1 MNVLNTAELC
11 LSQGE
16 DGIFYA
22 MHVFS
27 QFVKK
32 KRKKEKGKQARD
44 HTVGKRS
51 NQVLNWA
58 QQTPRLVH

>member
-16 DGIFYA
+16 DGKFYA

-27 QFVKK
+27 QFV
-32 KRKKEKGKQARD
+32 
-44 HTVGKRS
+44 
-51 NQVLNWA
+51 
-58 QQTPRLVH
+58 

>member
-16 DGIFYA
+16 DGKFYA

-32 KRKKEKGKQARD
+32 KKRKAGQGSHCWKEVKPEFERGPAN
-44 HTVGKRS
+44 S
-51 NQVLNWA
+51 
-58 QQTPRLVH
+58 LVR

>member
-16 DGIFYA
+16 DGKFYA

-32 KRKKEKGKQARD
+32 KKKESRPGITLLER
-44 HTVGKRS
+44 G
-51 NQVLNWA
+51 
-58 QQTPRLVH
+58 QTRV